1 MPAPLRIT
9 HVITGL
15 ERGGAEATL
24 AKLLPALRAQGID
37 GTVISLRGRG
47 SLGHDIEA
55 DGFTVQT
62 LGDAAVPLRPARL
75 ASALSAARGDL
86 VQTWMYH
93 ANLFGALAARWVSPA
108 PVVWNLRR
116 SDPRQADLKATT
128 RGVSALSARLSRQLP
143 AHIVCC
149 GHEALMRHA
158 VAGYDPSRMSVIY
171 NGFDVARFAPD
182 AAARAAQ
189 RTAWGVSPATRLIG
203 VAARTHPQK
212 DHQTL
217 AAAFAQLR
225 QQAGNVKLA
234 LCGQGT
240 EPDNGT
246 LTAQLEHAGIAEH
259 CLRLGELPDTA
270 PFWAA
275 VDLGC
280 SPSADEG
287 LPNALGEAL
296 ATGLPCITTDAGDS
310 AALVPDPSWVVP
322 TQAPGALA
330 DALGTLLGLSEA
342 ERTTAGKQARA
353 HIKAGFSIAQMARG
367 YAQCYRRLLEPSG
380 R

>member
-24 AKLLPALRAQGID
+24 AKLLPALREQDID

-47 SLGHDIEA
+47 SLSDDIEA
-55 DGFTVQT
+55 DGFPVQT
-62 LGDAAVPLRPARL
+62 LGDAAAPLRPA
-75 ASALSAARGDL
+75 ALGRAIRAAGGDL

-93 ANLFGALAARWVSPA
+93 ANLFGALAARWSSPA
-108 PVVWNLRR
+108 PVIWNLRR
-116 SDPRQADLKATT
+116 SDPHQADLKATT
-128 RGVSALSARLSRQLP
+128 RGISALSARLSRRLP
-143 AHIVCC
+143 AHILCC
-149 GHEALMRHA
+149 GHEALTRHA
-158 VAGYDPSRMSVIY
+158 AAGYDRSRMSVIH
-171 NGFDVARFAPD
+171 NGFDLTRFAPD
-182 AAARAAQ
+182 AAARGAQ
-189 RTAWGVSPATRLIG
+189 RAAWGVSPSLRLIG

-225 QQAGNVKLA
+225 QQVGNVQLA

-240 EPDNGT
+240 EPGNDSF
-246 LTAQLEHAGIAEH
+246 TALLQSAGIAEH

-270 PFWAA
+270 SFWAA

-310 AALVPDPSWVVP
+310 SALVPDPQWVVP

-330 DALGTLLGLSEA
+330 NALGILLNLSEA
-342 ERTTAGKQARA
+342 ERVTAGQQARA
-353 HIKAGFSIAQMARG
+353 HIAAQFSVTQMAGR
-367 YAQCYRRLLEPSG
+367 YAQCYRRLLERPA